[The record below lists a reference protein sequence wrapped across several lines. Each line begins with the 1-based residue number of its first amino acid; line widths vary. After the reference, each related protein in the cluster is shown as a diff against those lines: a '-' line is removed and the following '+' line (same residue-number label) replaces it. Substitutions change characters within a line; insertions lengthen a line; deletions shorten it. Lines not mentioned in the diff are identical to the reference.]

1 MGRLRP
7 YSRSEVTLVGLINWI
22 FDIYQHTQ
30 SDKLR
35 DETARA
41 RAEAAVRT
49 SSGGVD
55 ADRLDRAI
63 GELALAVKT
72 TQRMMV
78 DKGVC
83 TAAEFAALLTRIDLE
98 DGRADGRAPFR

>member
-1 MGRLRP
+1 M
-7 YSRSEVTLVGLINWI
+7 GLINWI

-30 SDKLR
+30 IDKLR

-49 SSGGVD
+49 PAGSVD
-55 ADRLDRAI
+55 GERLERAI
-63 GELALAVKT
+63 GELALAVKAV
-72 TQRMMV
+72 QRMMV

-83 TAAEFAALLTRIDLE
+83 SATEFTELLNRIDLE
-98 DGRADGRAPFR
+98 DGSADGRSPVRMR

>member
-1 MGRLRP
+1 M
-7 YSRSEVTLVGLINWI
+7 GLINWI

-30 SDKLR
+30 IDKLR

-41 RAEAAVRT
+41 RAEASVRT
-49 SSGGVD
+49 TGGGVD
-55 ADRLDRAI
+55 AEKLERAI

-72 TQRMMV
+72 MQRMLV

-83 TAAEFAALLTRIDLE
+83 SATELSEKLHQVDLE
-98 DGRADGRAPFR
+98 DGRADGRSPLR

>member
-1 MGRLRP
+1 
-7 YSRSEVTLVGLINWI
+7 VTLVGLINWI